1 MKAFFSPLNKLAG
14 RLKPRSLKL
23 PLAPPRLRRAAS
35 DSYALPAAVVAL
47 AAFEVSLPDQTLA
60 ELARAGVRVR
70 DQELLAVVRE
80 SSRAGGAEPLQGWV
94 ERRIAAMQMA
104 LERGKLHIENIMNAM
119 MLFSTTLTL
128 MIAGVSLIARG
139 GAEGAL
145 LPPLVGLAFT
155 PIILTIYPP
164 ELRVPASRRLLY
176 LAALPALAF
185 LGLALSLPILPLL
198 AVFSLPG
205 AVIAFRED
213 RSYARDLEFSVKAIE
228 RAAAVP
234 YAVWEAIGRKPS
246 EMPSAGLPGVLS
258 KGLHLIERFG
268 GDAEEFSKLWQLA
281 SVLHKTFSSLR
292 GKAWAYALLALVN
305 ASICG
310 ASYAI
315 LAYVAQ
321 FLAGAVGPGVAVP
334 GAGVLVGF
342 TAQNIDAVL
351 TLAMAVNSL
360 ALSVVVAE
368 VRHGNPLYFSL
379 YLPMYALAHYA
390 SWLLGLWLAPQL
402 VGA

>member
-1 MKAFFSPLNKLAG
+1 MKAFFSPLKKLAG
-14 RLKPRSLKL
+14 RLKLRAVL
-23 PLAPPRLRRAAS
+23 PKLRRGPS
-35 DSYALPAAVVAL
+35 DPYALPAAVVAL
-47 AAFEVSLPDQTLA
+47 AGFEVSLPDQTIA
-60 ELARAGVRVR
+60 ELSRMGVRVR
-70 DQELLAVVRE
+70 DSELLAVVRE

-119 MLFSTTLTL
+119 LTFSTTLTL

-155 PIILTIYPP
+155 PLILAIYPP

-176 LAALPALAF
+176 LVALPAFAF
-185 LGLALSLPILPLL
+185 LSLVVSLPLLPLL
-198 AVFSLPG
+198 ALFSLPG

-213 RSYARDLEFSVKAIE
+213 RGYTRDLEFSVKAIE

-246 EMPSAGLPGVLS
+246 EMPQEGLPGVLS

-268 GDAEEFSKLWQLA
+268 GDSEEFSKLWQLA
-281 SVLHKTFSSLR
+281 STLHKAFNGLR
-292 GKAWAYALLALVN
+292 GKAWAYALLALIN

-310 ASYAI
+310 TSYAI

-321 FLAGAVGPGVAVP
+321 FLSSAVGPGVAVP

-342 TAQNIDAVL
+342 AAQNIDAVL

-360 ALSVVVAE
+360 ALSLVVAE
-368 VRHGNPLYFSL
+368 VRHGNPLYFTL
-379 YLPMYALAHYA
+379 YLPMYAIAHYSA
-390 SWLLGLWLAPQL
+390 WLLGLWLAPQL
-402 VGA
+402 VGG

>member
-1 MKAFFSPLNKLAG
+1 MKPFFSLNKLAG
-14 RLKPRSLKL
+14 RLKPPFFK
-23 PLAPPRLRRAAS
+23 LRRAPS
-35 DSYALPAAVVAL
+35 DPFALPAAIIAL
-47 AAFEVSLPDQTLA
+47 SAFDVSLPDQTIA
-60 ELARAGVRVR
+60 ELGRLGVRLR
-70 DQELLAVVRE
+70 DAELLAVIRE
-80 SSRAGGAEPLQGWV
+80 SSRSGGAEPLEGWV
-94 ERRIAAMQMA
+94 QRRIAAMQMA

-145 LPPLVGLAFT
+145 LPPLAGLAFT
-155 PIILTIYPP
+155 PIVLAIYPP

-176 LAALPALAF
+176 LALLPAFAFISLAV
-185 LGLALSLPILPLL
+185 SLPLLPLL
-198 AVFSLPG
+198 AALSIPG

-213 RSYARDLEFSVKAIE
+213 RSYARDLEFSVRAIE
-228 RAAAVP
+228 RAAATP
-234 YAVWEAIGRKPS
+234 FAVWEAIGRKPR
-246 EMPSAGLPGVLS
+246 EMPSAGLPGVFS

-268 GDAEEFSKLWQLA
+268 GDSEEFSKLWQLA
-281 SVLHKTFSSLR
+281 STLHKAFTSLR

-305 ASICG
+305 AGICG
-310 ASYAI
+310 VSYAI

-321 FLAGAVGPGVAVP
+321 FLASAVGPGVSVP
-334 GAGVLVGF
+334 GAGTIVGF
-342 TAQNIDAVL
+342 SAQGVDAVL
-351 TLAMAVNSL
+351 TLAMAINSL
-360 ALSVVVAE
+360 ALSLIVAE

>member
-1 MKAFFSPLNKLAG
+1 MKAFFSPLDKLAG
-14 RLKPRSLKL
+14 RLKPRLLKL
-23 PLAPPRLRRAAS
+23 HLPRLRRSAG
-35 DSYALPAAVVAL
+35 DPYALPAAVVTL
-47 AAFEVSLPDQTLA
+47 AAFEVSLPDQTIA
-60 ELARAGVRVR
+60 ELSRMGVRVR

-94 ERRIAAMQMA
+94 ERRLASLQMT
-104 LERGKLHIENIMNAM
+104 LERGKLHVENIMNAM
-119 MLFSTTLTL
+119 LMFSTTLTL
-128 MIAGVSLIARG
+128 MIAGVSVIARG

-155 PIILTIYPP
+155 PIILTIYPA

-185 LGLALSLPILPLL
+185 LSLVVSVPLLPLL
-198 AVFSLPG
+198 AALSIPG
-205 AVIAFRED
+205 AVIAYRED
-213 RSYARDLEFSVKAIE
+213 RGYTRDLEFSVKAIE

-234 YAVWEAIGRKPS
+234 YAVWEAIGRKPG
-246 EMPSAGLPGVLS
+246 EMPQEGLPGVFS

-268 GDAEEFSKLWQLA
+268 GDSEEFSKLWQLA
-281 SVLHKTFSSLR
+281 STLHKAFTSLR
-292 GKAWAYALLALVN
+292 GKAWAYAALALVN

-310 ASYAI
+310 VSYAI

-321 FLAGAVGPGVAVP
+321 FLAGVVGPGVSVP
-334 GAGVLVGF
+334 GAVTIVGF
-342 TAQNIDAVL
+342 SAQGVDATL

-368 VRHGNPLYFSL
+368 VRHGNPLYFTL
-379 YLPMYALAHYA
+379 YLPLYALAHYA
-390 SWLLGLWLAPQL
+390 AWLLGLWLAPQL

>member
-1 MKAFFSPLNKLAG
+1 MKAFFSPLDKLAG
-14 RLKPRSLKL
+14 RLKPRLLKL
-23 PLAPPRLRRAAS
+23 PLPRLRRAAG
-35 DSYALPAAVVAL
+35 DPYALPAAVVAL
-47 AAFEVSLPDQTLA
+47 AAFEVSLPDQTIA
-60 ELARAGVRVR
+60 ELSRMGVRVR

-94 ERRIAAMQMA
+94 ERRLASLQMT
-104 LERGKLHIENIMNAM
+104 LERGKLHVENVMNAM
-119 MLFSTTLTL
+119 LMFSTTLTL
-128 MIAGVSLIARG
+128 MIAGVSVIARG

-155 PIILTIYPP
+155 PIILTIYPA

-176 LAALPALAF
+176 LAVLPALAF
-185 LGLALSLPILPLL
+185 LGLALSLPLLPLL
-198 AVFSLPG
+198 VALSIPG

-228 RAAAVP
+228 KAAATP
-234 YAVWEAIGRKPS
+234 FAVWEAIGRKPG
-246 EMPSAGLPGVLS
+246 EMPQRGLPGVFS

-268 GDAEEFSKLWQLA
+268 GDSEEFGKLWQLA
-281 SVLHKTFSSLR
+281 STLYKAFSGLR
-292 GKAWAYALLALVN
+292 GKAWAYAALALVN
-305 ASICG
+305 AGICG
-310 ASYAI
+310 VSYAI

-342 TAQNIDAVL
+342 APQGINAVL

-368 VRHGNPLYFSL
+368 VRHGNPLYFTL
-379 YLPMYALAHYA
+379 YLPLYAIAHYSA
-390 SWLLGLWLAPQL
+390 WLLGLWLAPSL
-402 VGA
+402 VGG